1 MVVVCLFLNF
11 VPMCKF
17 FEQQFLCNTN
27 LLHCVTLLSMCVFQR
42 LRRVEWGVIS
52 SSLNNYFSP
61 CFRFNQLCAF
71 PSSTPVV
78 QNYSPLI
85 ALNEWDMQTHWH
97 TFLLCLYRSHTFHPA
112 LAGCPS
118 HLKNCSPAPT
128 TASSSKQSSFCQ
140 ANWNDQVSWI
150 PVTQLHVDSH
160 VI

>member
-11 VPMCKF
+11 VPMCKFF

-71 PSSTPVV
+71 SFQHSSCPKLHTVHLLLWMNGICKP
-78 QNYSPLI
+78 I
-85 ALNEWDMQTHWH
+85 GTH
-97 TFLLCLYRSHTFHPA
+97 TFLLCLYHSHTFHPA

-118 HLKNCSPAPT
+118 HLKNCCPAPT
-128 TASSSKQSSFCQ
+128 TTSSSKQPSFL
-140 ANWNDQVSWI
+140 SG
-150 PVTQLHVDSH
+150 
-160 VI
+160 